1 MKKLHFIFILIFST
15 LFSKAQDNALLYE
28 ISGNGLEKPSY
39 LFGTFHLLCKDNFTL
54 SPLFLEKF
62 ESTSQLALEIDMDDP
77 KMMMK
82 MMGLMAMKNDTALNT
97 LLDKNDFSVL
107 EEYFKDS
114 VGMPIIMF
122 AKAKP
127 MLLFSMM
134 LPKKLNCELITF
146 ENELV
151 KIAKNQNKEVLG
163 LETLEHQMGVFDKIP
178 YTIQANYLMDFIKDS
193 EKSMDELNSLMK
205 YYLDKDLKSLT
216 EKMNEDENDFK
227 KYERFLL
234 TDRNHNWIPVIEN
247 MAKEKSTF
255 FAFGAGH
262 LSGENG
268 VLNLLKAK
276 GFTITAID

>member
-1 MKKLHFIFILIFST
+1 MRFIILFFVFCCHYCS
-15 LFSKAQDNALLYE
+15 SKAQENALLYE

-39 LFGTFHLLCKDNFTL
+39 LYGTFHLLCKDNFSL
-54 SPLFLEKF
+54 SPIFLEKF
-62 ESTSQLALEIDMDDP
+62 GATSQLALEIDMDDP

-82 MMGLMAMKNDTALNT
+82 MMGLMAMKNDTALNI
-97 LLDKNDFSVL
+97 LLNKNDFSEL
-107 EEYFKDS
+107 EQYFKDS
-114 VGMPIIMF
+114 VGMPIKMF
-122 AKAKP
+122 VKAKP
-127 MLLFSMM
+127 MLLFSLL
-134 LPKKLNCELITF
+134 LPKKLNCELVTF
-146 ENELV
+146 ENELI
-151 KIAKNQNKEVLG
+151 KIAKNQNKEILG

-178 YTIQANYLMDFIKDS
+178 YTLQANYLMDFIKDS
-193 EKSMDELNSLMK
+193 KKSMEELNSLMK
-205 YYLDKDLKSLT
+205 YYQDKDLKSLT

-268 VLNLLKAK
+268 VLNLLKTK